1 VAGNLQIIGGGF
13 QDAEG
18 NLLVNGY
25 LLFELSHDEL
35 YSAGN
40 SQIVAGLK
48 FRVNLN
54 TVGSISA
61 NPAVFIYANASLTP
75 SGSYYLVRAFKADGT
90 EAWASPQMWVFAA
103 TPNPFDLGTQVPA
116 NPPGA
121 GLNIVSSTSR
131 IASFNFQVDGG
142 GSAITTGAKGQWSVP
157 TACTVTGW
165 VLTADQSGS
174 CVIDVLKSSYAGFPS
189 TASIAST
196 DKPTLSSAQKNENLA
211 LSVWTTALAQGDE
224 LQINVNS
231 ASTVTR
237 VNLSILV
244 SIP

>member
-1 VAGNLQIIGGGF
+1 MATPVGMAQIEGGKF
-13 QDAEG
+13 QDLEG
-18 NLLVNGY
+18 SPLSNGTLLI
-25 LLFELSHDEL
+25 ELSHDCNLGSVPE
-35 YSAGN
+35 
-40 SQIVAGLK
+40 QVVAGLK
-48 FRVNLN
+48 RIVTLDSSGNIP
-54 TVGSISA
+54 S
-61 NPAVFIYANASLTP
+61 NPPTYLFINSLLTP
-75 SGSYYLVRAFKADGT
+75 AGSYYIVRGFKSDGT
-90 EAWASPQMWVFAA
+90 NAFGPQFWVIS
-103 TPNPFDLGTQVPA
+103 TDPTDVGTLIPT
-116 NPPGA
+116 NPPG
-121 GLNIVSSTSR
+121 GIPIVAAATR
-131 IASFNFQVDGG
+131 VASFNFQVDGG

-157 TACTVTGW
+157 TASTIIGW

-189 TASIAST
+189 TSSIAST